1 MRLSE
6 ITFIQYAMKNYDNP
20 QCHDIE
26 EFEEDIKRF
35 QYIRKLFNRFIKDGD
50 LRERLILNHITIIYN
65 IFGIQA
71 TDMLFM
77 KLEEHHEY
85 LKPFIE
91 FLNYL
96 PEVVSYDGKVIYT
109 RDIIENKE
117 VKEKL
122 ERL

>member
-1 MRLSE
+1 
-6 ITFIQYAMKNYDNP
+6 
-20 QCHDIE
+20 
-26 EFEEDIKRF
+26 
-35 QYIRKLFNRFIKDGD
+35 
-50 LRERLILNHITIIYN
+50 
-65 IFGIQA
+65 
-71 TDMLFM
+71 MLFL

-96 PEVVSYDGKVIYT
+96 PEVISYDGKVIYT

>member
-6 ITFIQYAMKNYDNP
+6 ITFIQYAMKHYDNP